1 MNTNRSNEGAG
12 VSLFFPF
19 FVLLIIC
26 AIFAYTILQTVKSI
40 DLYVEQEREALEI
53 LQRAHS
59 SLLKEAHILF
69 EKQSQHY
76 KALLEQQVVDN
87 QALVADVVTQIKSL
101 KQSGSNTNSASD
113 KTLQLALIKLN
124 SLVNKLSSA
133 SQGQI
138 ELSDLDSVTDK
149 NKN

>member
-1 MNTNRSNEGAG
+1 MRGATNTNRSEG

-19 FVLLIIC
+19 FVLLLIC

-40 DLYVEQEREALEI
+40 DLYVEQEREALEV
-53 LQRAHS
+53 LQKAHS

-76 KALLEQQVVDN
+76 RSLLEQQTVDN
-87 QALVADVVTQIKSL
+87 QALVADVITQVKSL
-101 KQSGSNTNSASD
+101 KQSGPNTND

-124 SLVNKLSSA
+124 SIINKLSTP
-133 SQGQI
+133 SQGQVD
-138 ELSDLDSVTDK
+138 LSDLDSVTGFF
-149 NKN
+149 